1 MEYIEYFEE
10 IKKHQSCRDF
20 TEQAVGADEL
30 KELQEYFHRCRR
42 LIPDLKMEM
51 LVYNG
56 TAADKIGRA
65 AGYNGFLV
73 SAPNYLL
80 LFSDT
85 GDHWLENAGFVGEAL
100 TLKLTQLG
108 IDSCWMTINDG
119 SAIKEALVPDT
130 DKEIGVLIAFGY
142 KAKEEKLARLDIKS
156 PSNVK
161 MHKRT
166 GPYAA
171 PKIELSDLLYDKKWG
186 KPVNVDLIYRDL
198 KEPLLALGV
207 SQSFFN
213 RQPYRVI
220 MDDDI
225 ISLVAVPDEM
235 TSDSD
240 IRLGHG
246 IAMFNFQAVLASHRP
261 ADTQWKFDAP
271 DRDLGLP
278 EDVKF
283 VAWCAI

>member
-20 TEQAVGADEL
+20 TDKAVGTDEL
-30 KELQEYFHRCRR
+30 KQLQEYFHRCRR
-42 LIPDLKMEM
+42 LIPELKLEM
-51 LVYNG
+51 LVYNA

-65 AGYNGFLV
+65 AGYNGFLIG
-73 SAPNYLL
+73 APNYLL
-80 LFSDT
+80 LFSET

-100 TLKLTQLG
+100 TLKLTQMG

-119 SAIKEALVPDT
+119 KAIRDNLVPEME
-130 DKEIGVLIAFGY
+130 KELGVLIAFGY

-186 KPVNVDLIYRDL
+186 KPVDVDLIYRDL

-220 MDDDI
+220 LDDDI
-225 ISLVAVPDEM
+225 ISLIAIPDEM
-235 TSDSD
+235 TSEHDTK
-240 IRLGHG
+240 LGQG
-246 IAMFNFQAVLASHRP
+246 IAMFNFEAVLAAHRP
-261 ADTQWKFDAP
+261 TDTKWHFEAP

-278 EDVKF
+278 EDAEF